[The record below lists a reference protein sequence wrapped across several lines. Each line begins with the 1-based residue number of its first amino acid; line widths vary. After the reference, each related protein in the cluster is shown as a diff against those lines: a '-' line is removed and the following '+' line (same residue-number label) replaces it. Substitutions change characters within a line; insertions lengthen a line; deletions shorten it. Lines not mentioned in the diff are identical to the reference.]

1 MGRPSVF
8 DIIADS
14 HVLVLRPAGGITI
27 NNLRPTLTQR
37 FRRLGR
43 CTACA
48 GSCSTSPS
56 KERLQ
61 SPHMPC
67 MTDHDN
73 LWRFLGREQ
82 KPFDDSAFRPL
93 VQGKHVLITGAAG
106 FIGSALARTIG
117 RLSAERLVLLDIAET
132 GLHELASDLDV
143 QVTHDLIVGD
153 VCDADLLA
161 DTFEKHRPQIVLHA
175 GACKHVSLM
184 EANPF
189 AAARTN
195 VMGTHQI
202 ARAAS
207 AFGSEKMVLI
217 STDKAVAPIGIMGA
231 TKRIAEL
238 IVLGNCSPTQMYAIR
253 LGNVI
258 GSRGSMVPTL
268 QHQIAQGGPIT
279 ITDVACTRFFIS
291 LREAVQRILSALLL
305 DRSSSILVSDIA
317 QPYRIVD
324 LARFLV
330 ESAGIDHDKVACRV
344 TGLHPG
350 EKLSEQMTSSAEMLA
365 TTGIHGL
372 RKVLHSPSLPPGR
385 LTEAIEEMDA
395 AFHPRNLD
403 KLLRAICS
411 VVPDYVPSAS
421 IQQQIS
427 DQFAERLT

>member
-1 MGRPSVF
+1 
-8 DIIADS
+8 
-14 HVLVLRPAGGITI
+14 
-27 NNLRPTLTQR
+27 
-37 FRRLGR
+37 
-43 CTACA
+43 
-48 GSCSTSPS
+48 
-56 KERLQ
+56 
-61 SPHMPC
+61 

-82 KPFDDSAFRPL
+82 KPFDDSAIRPL
-93 VQGKHVLITGAAG
+93 VQGKRVLITGAAG
-106 FIGSALARTIG
+106 FIGSALTRTMA
-117 RLSAERLVLLDIAET
+117 RLSIQNLSLLDIAES
-132 GLHELASDLDV
+132 GLHELASDPDAMPV
-143 QVTHDLIVGD
+143 SHDLIVGD

-231 TKRIAEL
+231 T
-238 IVLGNCSPTQMYAIR
+238 
-253 LGNVI
+253 
-258 GSRGSMVPTL
+258 L

-279 ITDVACTRFFIS
+279 ITDVACRRFFMS
-291 LREAVQRILSALLL
+291 LHEAVQRILSALLV
-305 DRSSSILVSDIA
+305 DRSSSILISDISRR
-317 QPYRIVD
+317 YRIVD

-330 ESAGIDHDKVACRV
+330 ETAGMDYDKVACRV

-350 EKLSEQMTSSAEMLA
+350 EKLTEQMTSNGETLA
-365 TTGIHGL
+365 TTSIHGL
-372 RKVLHSPSLPPGR
+372 REVLHSPSPPPDR
-385 LTEAIEEMDA
+385 LAEAIEEMDA
-395 AFHPRNLD
+395 AFHPRNLG

-411 VVPDYVPSAS
+411 VLPDYVPSAS

-427 DQFAERLT
+427 GQFAERLT

>member
-1 MGRPSVF
+1 MHGIRR
-8 DIIADS
+8 
-14 HVLVLRPAGGITI
+14 LVL
-27 NNLRPTLTQR
+27 
-37 FRRLGR
+37 
-43 CTACA
+43 
-48 GSCSTSPS
+48 TSSS

-61 SPHMPC
+61 SPHMPR
-67 MTDHDN
+67 MKDHDN
-73 LWRFLGREQ
+73 LWSFLGRGQ
-82 KPFDDSAFRPL
+82 KPFDDSAIRPL
-93 VQGKHVLITGAAG
+93 VQGKRVLITGAAG
-106 FIGSALARTIG
+106 YIGSALARTIG
-117 RLSAERLVLLDIAET
+117 RLSAERLVLLDIAES
-132 GLHELASDLDV
+132 GLHELASDSGALPV
-143 QVTHDLIVGD
+143 SHDLIVGD

-161 DTFEKHRPQIVLHA
+161 DAFEKHRPQIVLHA

-202 ARAAS
+202 ALAAS

-238 IVLGNCSPTQMYAIR
+238 IVLGNCSSTQMYAVR
-253 LGNVI
+253 FGNVV
-258 GSRGSMVPTL
+258 GSTGSMVPKL
-268 QHQIAQGGPIT
+268 QHQIAQGSPIT

-291 LREAVQRILSALLL
+291 LQEAVQRILSALLV
-305 DRSSSILVSDIA
+305 DRFSSIFVSDIA

-330 ESAGIDHDKVACRV
+330 ESAGLDYNKVPCRV

-350 EKLSEQMTSSAEMLA
+350 EKLSEQMTSNGETLA
-365 TTGIHGL
+365 TTSVHGL
-372 RKVLHSPSLPPGR
+372 REVLQSPSPLLGR
-385 LTEAIEEMDA
+385 LTEAIEEMNA

-403 KLLRAICS
+403 KLIRAVCS

>member
-1 MGRPSVF
+1 
-8 DIIADS
+8 
-14 HVLVLRPAGGITI
+14 
-27 NNLRPTLTQR
+27 
-37 FRRLGR
+37 
-43 CTACA
+43 
-48 GSCSTSPS
+48 
-56 KERLQ
+56 
-61 SPHMPC
+61 
-67 MTDHDN
+67 MTDHDK

-82 KPFDDSAFRPL
+82 KPFDDSAIRPL
-93 VQGKHVLITGAAG
+93 VQGKRVLITGAAG
-106 FIGSALARTIG
+106 FIGSALARTVA
-117 RLSAERLVLLDIAET
+117 RLSVQHLSLLDIAES
-132 GLHELASDLDV
+132 GLHELASSVDDAL
-143 QVTHDLIVGD
+143 QVTYDVIVGD

-161 DTFEKHRPQIVLHA
+161 DTFEKDRPQLVLHA

-217 STDKAVAPIGIMGA
+217 STDKAVVPFGIMGA

-238 IVLGNCSPTQMYAIR
+238 IVLCNCSSTQMYAVR

-258 GSRGSMVPTL
+258 GSTGSMVPTL

-291 LREAVQRILSALLL
+291 VHEAVQRILSALLL

-317 QPYRIVD
+317 QTYRIFD

-330 ESAGIDHDKVACRV
+330 ESAGLDYDKVACRV

-350 EKLSEQMTSSAEMLA
+350 EKLSEQMTSNGETLA
-365 TTGIHGL
+365 TTRVAGL
-372 RKVLHSPSLPPGR
+372 HEVLHSPSPSPKR

-411 VVPDYVPSAS
+411 VIPDYVPSAS
-421 IQQQIS
+421 IQQQIAG
-427 DQFAERLT
+427 QYAERLT

>member
-1 MGRPSVF
+1 
-8 DIIADS
+8 
-14 HVLVLRPAGGITI
+14 
-27 NNLRPTLTQR
+27 
-37 FRRLGR
+37 
-43 CTACA
+43 
-48 GSCSTSPS
+48 
-56 KERLQ
+56 
-61 SPHMPC
+61 

-82 KPFDDSAFRPL
+82 KPFDDFAIRPL
-93 VQGKHVLITGAAG
+93 VQEKRVLITGAAG

-117 RLSAERLVLLDIAET
+117 QLSAERLVLLDIAES
-132 GLHELASDLDV
+132 GLHELASDLDDAL
-143 QVTHDLIVGD
+143 QVSHDLIVGD

-161 DTFEKHRPQIVLHA
+161 DTFEKYRPQIVLHA

-202 ARAAS
+202 AHAAS

-217 STDKAVAPIGIMGA
+217 STDKAVAPVGIMGA

-238 IVLGNCSPTQMYAIR
+238 IVLGNCSPTRMYAVR
-253 LGNVI
+253 FGNVI
-258 GSRGSMVPTL
+258 GSTGSMVPTL

-291 LREAVQRILSALLL
+291 LHEAVQRILSALLV
-305 DRSSSILVSDIA
+305 DRSSSILVSDIG

-330 ESAGIDHDKVACRV
+330 ESAGMDYDKVACRI

-350 EKLSEQMTSSAEMLA
+350 EKLSEQMTSNGETLA
-365 TTGIHGL
+365 TTGVAGL
-372 RKVLHSPSLPPGR
+372 YEVLHSSSPSPKR

-411 VVPDYVPSAS
+411 VVPHYVPSAS

-427 DQFAERLT
+427 GQFAERLT

>member
-1 MGRPSVF
+1 MHGMRWLAP
-8 DIIADS
+8 
-14 HVLVLRPAGGITI
+14 
-27 NNLRPTLTQR
+27 
-37 FRRLGR
+37 
-43 CTACA
+43 
-48 GSCSTSPS
+48 TSPS

-67 MTDHDN
+67 MRDHDN

-82 KPFDDSAFRPL
+82 KPFDDSALRPL
-93 VQGKHVLITGAAG
+93 VQGKRVLITGAAG
-106 FIGSALARTIG
+106 YIGSALSRTMA
-117 RLSAERLVLLDIAET
+117 RLSVQHLSLLDIAES
-132 GLHELASDLDV
+132 GLHELASDLDGLAIF
-143 QVTHDLIVGD
+143 HDLIVGD

-161 DTFEKHRPQIVLHA
+161 ATFEKHRPQIVLHA

-217 STDKAVAPIGIMGA
+217 STDKAIAPVSIMGA

-238 IVLGNCSPTQMYAIR
+238 IVLGNRSLTQMYAVR

-258 GSRGSMVPTL
+258 GSTGSIVPTL
-268 QHQIAQGGPIT
+268 QHQIAQGAPIT

-291 LREAVQRILSALLL
+291 LHEAVQRMLSALLL

-330 ESAGIDHDKVACRV
+330 ESAGLDYDKVTCRV

-350 EKLSEQMTSSAEMLA
+350 EKLSEQMTSNGETLA
-365 TTGIHGL
+365 RTSIHGL
-372 RKVLHSPSLPPGR
+372 SEVLHSACPRRGR
-385 LTEAIEEMDA
+385 VAQAIEEMNA

-403 KLLRAICS
+403 KLLRAVCS

-421 IQQQIS
+421 IQQQVS